1 MLTKIFT
8 SIPPKH
14 LLASGPRFHF
24 QVLKIDCIGGRM
36 AQYDE
41 EERKAQQRDTDKRK
55 QMEGYLEMKAP

>member
-1 MLTKIFT
+1 
-8 SIPPKH
+8 
-14 LLASGPRFHF
+14 
-24 QVLKIDCIGGRM
+24 M